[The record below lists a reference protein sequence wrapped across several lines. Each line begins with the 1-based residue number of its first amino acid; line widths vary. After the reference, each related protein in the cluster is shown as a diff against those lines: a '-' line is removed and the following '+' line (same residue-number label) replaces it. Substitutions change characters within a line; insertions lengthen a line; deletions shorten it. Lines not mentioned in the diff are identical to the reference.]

1 MIGPSSVPSFAP
13 HVHYRFDRVRGQ
25 WVVLAPE
32 RVLVPDEVA
41 VEILKLVDGRR
52 SAEQIAQGLAA
63 VYDASP
69 EEILAD
75 VLELLQDLATK
86 GVVR

>member
-1 MIGPSSVPSFAP
+1 MIGPSSVPSFGP

-25 WVVLAPE
+25 WLVLAPE

-63 VYDASP
+63 VYDASR